1 MNNRP
6 HWLKCES
13 LVPSRIREQPVIFM
27 DRTLWPSI
35 LLWLVLFGVFEAT
48 GIDLWVQD
56 HLYNFQTHAWLVDA
70 KSAWPRLLFYTGP
83 KALLWVFGVLLFGL
97 ACAPSHW
104 RARLPL
110 PGLKRRDLWV
120 VVGTMALAPVLVGI
134 GKIVTNVFTPNQIR
148 HYGGFAPYV
157 KVLEGYPVDDH
168 PKKRGRGFP
177 AGHASGGFALLAL
190 AGLAATRRGRV
201 VGVGVGLAVG
211 WMMGLYQMLKGAHY
225 LSHTVLSALLC
236 WIVFLSLRRAL
247 KPAQPDP

>member
-1 MNNRP
+1 
-6 HWLKCES
+6 
-13 LVPSRIREQPVIFM
+13 M

-35 LLWLVLFGVFEAT
+35 LLCLVLFGIFEAT
-48 GIDLWVQD
+48 GVDLWVQD
-56 HLYNFQTHAWLVDA
+56 YLYNFQTHAWLVDA

-83 KALLWVFGVLLFGL
+83 KALLWICGVLLFGL

-120 VVGTMALAPVLVGI
+120 TVGTLALAPLLVGI
-134 GKIVTNVFTPNQIR
+134 GKAATNVFTPNQTR

-157 KVLEGYPVDDH
+157 KVLEDYPVADH

-177 AGHASGGFALLAL
+177 AGHASGGFALMAL
-190 AGLAATRRGRV
+190 SGLAATRRGRA
-201 VGVGVGLAVG
+201 VGVAVGLTVG

-225 LSHTVLSALLC
+225 LSHTVLTALFC
-236 WIVFLSLRRAL
+236 WIVFLGLRRAL
-247 KPAQPDP
+247 KPAQPEP